1 MARLLVLALALG
13 ASSAFLFPQR
23 THVRV
28 GPLFADEEGGVV
40 FGAGS
45 GWMPSTSGEMEATD
59 VGDYFPEDFDKD
71 AQPGFTDGIM
81 GSTGLDKMKAMNQGQ
96 NNGSRPTSSA
106 ASTHH
111 DGRLQQNP
119 DVPDGVVF
127 EAGPRF
133 DEEVVLAN
141 VPSTGSIETDLAV
154 KPVCMTFED
163 FYAAGRPT
171 RTRAS
176 RSGRSRGGMDRRNG
190 EPTVLTIKCTPNG
203 VSERPDGHACMVL
216 PDDDERAPFA
226 FRQAV
231 PTTRGV
237 GNLAS
242 ARRRVRATFCTQHP
256 RPCGAAASLQ

>member
-59 VGDYFPEDFDKD
+59 VGDYFPEDYDKD
-71 AQPGFTDGIM
+71 SAPGFTDGMM
-81 GSTGLDKMKAMNQGQ
+81 GSTGLDKMKAMNQGA
-96 NNGSRPTSSA
+96 NNGPGVDILGGIDALTY
-106 ASTHH
+106 
-111 DGRLQQNP
+111 GGLQQNP

-163 FYAAGRPT
+163 FYCGWTADSHPSFTVGPLTGR
-171 RTRAS
+171 
-176 RSGRSRGGMDRRNG
+176 MDRRNG

-203 VSERPDGHACMVL
+203 VSGDLTGTLCMVL
-216 PDDDERAPFA
+216 PDDDEQYTFKVSAK
-226 FRQAV
+226 AV
-231 PTTRGV
+231 
-237 GNLAS
+237 
-242 ARRRVRATFCTQHP
+242 
-256 RPCGAAASLQ
+256 